1 MCLPT
6 LPHPSSL
13 TRSPGDAVA
22 RFESNAW
29 AGGPASVSAYL
40 GALVATGQ
48 LASYASSQ
56 SDALPVLLGQ
66 LRERS
71 LGGRTPVALGEKTD
85 RPLHV
90 VMVSPQGASRPWP
103 ARVAG
108 ELLTSLMVLFLFSV
122 AWTAGGAALR
132 RATVGPSPTSPSSA
146 AGVTAMAAP
155 GAMGGMLGGSS
166 GAAFAPKEYVK
177 GEVPE
182 KSQKT
187 FADVLGCDEAKT
199 ELQEVVEY
207 LRHPER
213 FTRLGGKLPKGIL
226 LTGPPGTGKTLL
238 ARAVAG
244 EAGVP
249 FFYRAGSEFEEMFVG
264 VGSRRV
270 RALFAAAKKK
280 APCIVFID
288 EIDAIGGSR
297 KAWEANSRKTLN
309 QLLVEMDGFE
319 ASEGVVVLAATNLA
333 ETLDAALTRPG
344 RFDRTVHVPVPDIGG
359 RRAILQHYLKDKPVA
374 GDVDVAVLAR
384 GTSGFSGAELSNLVN
399 VAAIR
404 AAVQGE
410 DRITASLLDWARDRV
425 LMGNER
431 RSAVISDENRRLTAF
446 HEGGHA
452 LVALRTPGAHPVHKA
467 TIMPRGNSLG
477 MVQQLPDKDETSV
490 SLRQMRARLDVC
502 MGGRVAE
509 ELVFGLD
516 AVTSGA
522 RSDLQQATAL
532 ARHMVSECGMSDAI
546 GPMYLADAGGSGR
559 FKPSADTDTLVDA
572 EVRRLLKES
581 YDRVRLLLKASLPEL
596 HDLAAALLERETLTG
611 DQVQAILA
619 AKKGTNGGAQTA
631 PDAAALPV

>member
-1 MCLPT
+1 M
-6 LPHPSSL
+6 
-13 TRSPGDAVA
+13 
-22 RFESNAW
+22 
-29 AGGPASVSAYL
+29 
-40 GALVATGQ
+40 
-48 LASYASSQ
+48 
-56 SDALPVLLGQ
+56 
-66 LRERS
+66 
-71 LGGRTPVALGEKTD
+71 
-85 RPLHV
+85 
-90 VMVSPQGASRPWP
+90 
-103 ARVAG
+103 
-108 ELLTSLMVLFLFSV
+108 
-122 AWTAGGAALR
+122 
-132 RATVGPSPTSPSSA
+132 
-146 AGVTAMAAP
+146 
-155 GAMGGMLGGSS
+155 
-166 GAAFAPKEYVK
+166 
-177 GEVPE
+177 
-182 KSQKT
+182 KT
-187 FADVLGCDEAKT
+187 FADVLGCDEAKA

-207 LRHPER
+207 LRHPEC
-213 FTRLGGKLPKGIL
+213 FTKLGGKLPKGIL

-319 ASEGVVVLAATNLA
+319 ANEGVVVLAATNLA
-333 ETLDAALTRPG
+333 ETLDPALTRPG
-344 RFDRTVHVPVPDIGG
+344 RFDRTVAVPVPDVGG
-359 RRAILQHYLKDKPVA
+359 RRAILQHYLRDKPVA
-374 GDVDVAVLAR
+374 SDVDVGVLAR
-384 GTSGFSGAELSNLVN
+384 GTTGFSGAELANLVN

-404 AAVQGE
+404 AAVVGE
-410 DRITASLLDWARDRV
+410 ERITAGLLDWARDRV

-431 RSAVISDENRRLTAF
+431 RSAVISEENRRLTAY

-467 TIMPRGNSLG
+467 TIMPRGSSLG
-477 MVQQLPDKDETSV
+477 MVTQLPDKDETSV

-509 ELVFGLD
+509 ELVFGAD

-546 GPMYLADAGGSGR
+546 GPMYLADSASGR
-559 FKPSADTDTLVDA
+559 FKPSADTERAVDE
-572 EVRRLLKES
+572 EVRRLLKEA

-596 HDLAAALLERETLTG
+596 HSIANALLEQETLTG
-611 DQVQAILA
+611 DQVKAIVAASAGSDGPSDMQGQASA
-619 AKKGTNGGAQTA
+619 GAVS
-631 PDAAALPV
+631 LPV

>member
-1 MCLPT
+1 M
-6 LPHPSSL
+6 
-13 TRSPGDAVA
+13 
-22 RFESNAW
+22 
-29 AGGPASVSAYL
+29 GGPASVYAYL
-40 GALVATGQ
+40 GALVTTGQ

-71 LGGRTPVALGEKTD
+71 LGGRMPVALGEKND

-90 VMVSPQGASRPWP
+90 VMVSPQGANRPWL

-108 ELLTSLMVLFLFSV
+108 ELFTSLMVLFLFSV

-132 RATVGPSPTSPSSA
+132 RATVGSSSPSAPSSSVA
-146 AGVTAMAAP
+146 AMAAP
-155 GAMGGMLGGSS
+155 GAVGGMLGGNS

-187 FADVLGCDEAKT
+187 FSDVLGCDEAKT

-288 EIDAIGGSR
+288 EIDAVGGSR

-333 ETLDAALTRPG
+333 ETLDPALTRPG
-344 RFDRTVHVPVPDIGG
+344 RFDRTVHVPVPDVGG

-374 GDVDVAVLAR
+374 SDLDVGALAR

-404 AAVQGE
+404 AAVLGE

-467 TIMPRGNSLG
+467 TIMPRGSSLG
-477 MVQQLPDKDETSV
+477 MVQQVRV
-490 SLRQMRARLDVC
+490 SAPVQTPP
-502 MGGRVAE
+502 VA
-509 ELVFGLD
+509 
-516 AVTSGA
+516 
-522 RSDLQQATAL
+522 
-532 ARHMVSECGMSDAI
+532 C
-546 GPMYLADAGGSGR
+546 
-559 FKPSADTDTLVDA
+559 
-572 EVRRLLKES
+572 
-581 YDRVRLLLKASLPEL
+581 
-596 HDLAAALLERETLTG
+596 
-611 DQVQAILA
+611 
-619 AKKGTNGGAQTA
+619 
-631 PDAAALPV
+631 

>member
-1 MCLPT
+1 
-6 LPHPSSL
+6 
-13 TRSPGDAVA
+13 
-22 RFESNAW
+22 
-29 AGGPASVSAYL
+29 
-40 GALVATGQ
+40 
-48 LASYASSQ
+48 
-56 SDALPVLLGQ
+56 
-66 LRERS
+66 
-71 LGGRTPVALGEKTD
+71 
-85 RPLHV
+85 
-90 VMVSPQGASRPWP
+90 
-103 ARVAG
+103 
-108 ELLTSLMVLFLFSV
+108 
-122 AWTAGGAALR
+122 
-132 RATVGPSPTSPSSA
+132 
-146 AGVTAMAAP
+146 
-155 GAMGGMLGGSS
+155 
-166 GAAFAPKEYVK
+166 
-177 GEVPE
+177 
-182 KSQKT
+182 
-187 FADVLGCDEAKT
+187 
-199 ELQEVVEY
+199 VEY

-333 ETLDAALTRPG
+333 ETLDPALTRPG
-344 RFDRTVHVPVPDIGG
+344 RFDRTVHVPVPDVGG

-374 GDVDVAVLAR
+374 SDLDVGALAR

-404 AAVQGE
+404 AAVLGE

-467 TIMPRGNSLG
+467 TIMPRGSSLG
-477 MVQQLPDKDETSV
+477 MVQQLPDTDETSV

-532 ARHMVSECGMSDAI
+532 ARHMVSECGMSDAL
-546 GPMYLADAGGSGR
+546 GPMYLSDSGGTGR
-559 FKPSADTDTLVDA
+559 FKPSADTERAVDE

-596 HDLAAALLERETLTG
+596 HDLATALLERETLTG
-611 DQVQAILA
+611 DQVKAILA
-619 AKKGTNGGAQTA
+619 AASKGGHTGQTEA
-631 PDAAALPV
+631 TALPV